1 MNKNGGIKRGVKMD
15 DIVEKT
21 DFSADGLW
29 QRSKTIYIS
38 SLSSDLEKNQ
48 AENYF
53 SMVSRVFIENNILV
67 VLTINRFAAE
77 FLQENYSSKIK
88 AAISLAGGDK
98 DMEVS
103 FRQDPNSESRIVQSK
118 KKETAQAQEE
128 KKTASFD
135 STLPLDENYTFEEFV
150 QGPSNSWAFAAA
162 KGVAKKP
169 GQQGYNP
176 LFIHGGTGLGKTHLM
191 QAIGNEIKKKNPSLS
206 VCYLTAETFL
216 NEYVNAL
223 QRNSIQ
229 PGTRTIDS
237 FRSRYRSI
245 DVLLVDDIQFLQK
258 GKQCQEEFF
267 NTFNDLKANRKQI
280 VMTSDVAPKNLP
292 ALEER
297 LISRFEGGMVQEIE
311 APGYETRLAIL
322 KKKAENLEH
331 NIPMPVLEFIAQ
343 NIKSHV
349 RAMEGALAKVDVTL
363 QMGTSQE
370 MMNNAFLSVLLKD
383 LIEKEQSL
391 KKINIKEIQEC
402 VTKKYGIT
410 IAQLLSSDRTQS
422 LVTPRQLAMY
432 ISRKCTT
439 KSLQEIAKE
448 FDKSHATIIHGVK
461 TIEKRLDVE
470 SELKGVL
477 EEIINEIGYSSP

>member
-1 MNKNGGIKRGVKMD
+1 MEN
-15 DIVEKT
+15 EE
-21 DFSADGLW
+21 SAFAAEGLW
-29 QRSKTIYIS
+29 EKAKKLYIS
-38 SLSSDLEKNQ
+38 SLSNETDKAQ

-53 SMVSRVFIENNILV
+53 SMVSRVSLKDDILSV
-67 VLTINRFAAE
+67 FTTNSFAAE
-77 FLQENYSSKIK
+77 FLRDNYYGKIK
-88 AAISLAGGDK
+88 SAMLLSGASP
-98 DMEVS
+98 DMDVV
-103 FRQDPNSESRIVQSK
+103 FKQDNTQKNIIISK
-118 KKETAQAQEE
+118 KEE
-128 KKTASFD
+128 NKGISIQKPQSFI

-191 QAIGNEIKKKNPSLS
+191 QAIGNEINKTNPNLS

-216 NEYVNAL
+216 NEYINAL
-223 QRNSIQ
+223 QKNNLE
-229 PGTRTIDS
+229 PGKIES
-237 FRSRYRSI
+237 FRNKYRNI
-245 DVLLVDDIQFLQK
+245 DILLIDDIQFLQK

-297 LISRFEGGMVQEIE
+297 LISRFVGGLVQEIE

-322 KKKAENLEH
+322 KRKAENLEH
-331 NIPMPVLEFIAQ
+331 KIPESSLEFIAQ

-363 QMGTSQE
+363 QMGKPPET
-370 MMNNAFLSVLLKD
+370 MTDDFLASLLKD
-383 LIEKEQSL
+383 IIVKEQSMR
-391 KKINIKEIQEC
+391 NMTIKEIQES
-402 VTKKYGIT
+402 VIKRFSISRE
-410 IAQLLSSDRTQS
+410 QLLSSDRTQS

-432 ISRKCTT
+432 ISRKYTT
-439 KSLQEIAKE
+439 KSLNEIATE
-448 FDKSHATIIHGVK
+448 FGKKHATIIHGVK

-470 SELKGVL
+470 VELKSIL
-477 EEIINEIGYSSP
+477 EEILAEFGHPSADPVM

>member
-1 MNKNGGIKRGVKMD
+1 
-15 DIVEKT
+15 
-21 DFSADGLW
+21 
-29 QRSKTIYIS
+29 
-38 SLSSDLEKNQ
+38 
-48 AENYF
+48 
-53 SMVSRVFIENNILV
+53 
-67 VLTINRFAAE
+67 
-77 FLQENYSSKIK
+77 
-88 AAISLAGGDK
+88 
-98 DMEVS
+98 
-103 FRQDPNSESRIVQSK
+103 
-118 KKETAQAQEE
+118 
-128 KKTASFD
+128 
-135 STLPLDENYTFEEFV
+135 
-150 QGPSNSWAFAAA
+150 
-162 KGVAKKP
+162 
-169 GQQGYNP
+169 
-176 LFIHGGTGLGKTHLM
+176 
-191 QAIGNEIKKKNPSLS
+191 
-206 VCYLTAETFL
+206 
-216 NEYVNAL
+216 
-223 QRNSIQ
+223 
-229 PGTRTIDS
+229 
-237 FRSRYRSI
+237 
-245 DVLLVDDIQFLQK
+245 
-258 GKQCQEEFF
+258 
-267 NTFNDLKANRKQI
+267 
-280 VMTSDVAPKNLP
+280 
-292 ALEER
+292 
-297 LISRFEGGMVQEIE
+297 MVQEIE